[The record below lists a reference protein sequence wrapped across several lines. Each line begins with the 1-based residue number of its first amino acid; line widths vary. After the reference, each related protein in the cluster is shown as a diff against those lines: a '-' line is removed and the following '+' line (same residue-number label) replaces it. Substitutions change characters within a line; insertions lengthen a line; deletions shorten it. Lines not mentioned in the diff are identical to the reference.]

1 MDWKQKLLEA
11 HAHDERAWRLS
22 LAVRGRLRCG
32 WGAFVEDESVL
43 VAPGTGGLVVLSE
56 RGDVVT
62 CGMPWDAVRRFGGF
76 WSEEPRLSRPVRDA
90 RSASQRGRMAMEF
103 RRRLP
108 DLHVTCERLPL
119 VRQALAAADAVYWAF
134 APLLVPS
141 VRPTMPCAE
150 DAEQELLLR
159 SYQLAMRVD
168 PHAENLIVQ
177 ARGYARR
184 GLVPLGLRVG
194 LDTRPEVVPLE
205 SLVEVSSGEPTPEE
219 RVQASE
225 EAQLSFF
232 DDGLEPLAA
241 AVHIA
246 RLHGLR
252 DDELAERIG
261 MSVEDLREAHGQCRV
276 VLPSKRYRRCASPR
290 CRRVVGQSGR
300 RGLCQRCYRRFL
312 RFRPPAAAS
321 AK

>member
-1 MDWKQKLLEA
+1 MDWKQRLLEA

-22 LAVRGRLRCG
+22 LAVRGRLRRD
-32 WGAFVEDESVL
+32 WGTFAEGGSVL
-43 VAPGTGGLVVLSE
+43 VAPGTNGLAVVGGQGEVLVEGLPVE
-56 RGDVVT
+56 
-62 CGMPWDAVRRFGGF
+62 AVRRFGGF
-76 WSEEPRLSRPVRDA
+76 WSEQARLSGPVRDA
-90 RSASQRGRMAMEF
+90 RTASVRGRLAMEF
-103 RRRLP
+103 RRRLR
-108 DLHVTCERLPL
+108 DLRVTCERLPA
-119 VRQALAAADAVYWAF
+119 VREALAAADAVYWAF

-159 SYQLAMRVD
+159 SYQLSMRVD
-168 PHAENLIVQ
+168 PHAENLVFQ

-194 LDTRPEVVPLE
+194 LDTRPELVPLE
-205 SLVEVSSGEPTPEE
+205 SLVELGSEGPTPED

-225 EAQLSFF
+225 EAQLSLAE
-232 DDGLEPLAA
+232 DGLQPLAA

-261 MSVEDLREAHGQCRV
+261 MTTEALREAHGSCRV
-276 VLPSKRYRRCASPR
+276 VLPSKRYRRCAAPS

-312 RFRPPAAAS
+312 RFRPPVAVS